1 MNYEKTYVY
10 FRIKVVS
17 LVNQTCLNMSLK
29 YVFGTTL
36 GSGDTACNVLVYAET
51 CVILCCNNAIKVI
64 MQVIATLRLYL
75 LIPE

>member
-1 MNYEKTYVY
+1 MNYGKTDVS
-10 FRIKVVS
+10 FHMKIVS
-17 LVNQTCLNMSLK
+17 LVNQTYFNTSLK

-36 GSGDTACNVLVYAET
+36 ESGDTACNVLVYAGT
-51 CVILCCNNAIKVI
+51 CVILCYNNAIKVI